1 MSEEDVVGKVG
12 DLMRTLD
19 DVKRYRELAYAM
31 VDFAAIIV
39 ISVIVVIALTT
50 VQFLADVIFG
60 SPNSVNGQAL
70 LLFGP
75 AFPAS
80 LWLLVGEI
88 IVLASGLLFGVY
100 WVDRRVSHTQVG
112 EWKGALDE
120 GAPGAIKILSGIDW
134 DSLLGTVSLA
144 RVSYLFYALIK
155 VVGYFVLT
163 TILLSLALLYSG
175 LFTSIA
181 MTAYI
186 PFIALFVV
194 LLLTRKS
201 IAEGFSKLRKLD
213 SLFWDLRWFAS
224 EFKRAEFNQA

>member
-1 MSEEDVVGKVG
+1 MSEEEVVGKVG

-39 ISVIVVIALTT
+39 ISVIAVIALTT
-50 VQFLADVIFG
+50 VQFVADVIFG
-60 SPNSVNGQAL
+60 SPNSINGQAL

-80 LWLLVGEI
+80 LWLLAGEI

-100 WVDRRVSHTQVG
+100 WVDRRVSHTQAG

-186 PFIALFVV
+186 PFIALVVV
-194 LLLTRKS
+194 LFFTRKS